1 MISVLIVEDQTIVRE
16 GLERLLAFAPEIK
29 VIGVC
34 ASGAEA
40 LNVLKQQTPDIV
52 LLDIQMPGMSGF
64 DLIEIVRQDRRYQSQ
79 KQPKYIMLTTFN
91 DAGYLMQAKQLAL
104 NGYLL
109 KDVSLDQL
117 VSSITRVSLGE
128 SVFPE
133 VSEAETVVES
143 LTPREREIFAK
154 ICEGMANKE
163 VARYYSLSEGT
174 VKNHVSNIL
183 SKLGVRDRAQ
193 AIVKYGVN

>member
-128 SVFPE
+128 SVFPK

>member
-1 MISVLIVEDQTIVRE
+1 MRILAVDDQEDIRELLKTAISTESKHSLQ
-16 GLERLLAFAPEIK
+16 LAS
-29 VIGVC
+29 
-34 ASGAEA
+34 SGAEA
-40 LNVLKQQTPDIV
+40 LEMVRDAEQPFDCFM
-52 LLDIQMPGMSGF
+52 LDIQMPGMSGF